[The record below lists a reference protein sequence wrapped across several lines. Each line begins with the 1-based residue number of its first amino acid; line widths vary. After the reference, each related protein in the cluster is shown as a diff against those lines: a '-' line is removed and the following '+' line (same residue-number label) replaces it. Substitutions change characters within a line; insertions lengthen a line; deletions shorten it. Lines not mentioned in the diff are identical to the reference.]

1 METHEVLLLVL
12 TQVWQVALIAMVVWT
27 LTRTIV
33 KNQPQLAHLLW
44 ALVLLKVIT
53 PPIWSSPTSVF
64 SWLGYGS
71 GQQQSAR
78 EAMENPMTNRESTTS
93 TLTVNLRGIGKQH
106 GKLES
111 DTGGVIAK
119 NLVLSAEDPS
129 RESACDGQNWAIQCL
144 LAIWIVGVCFLIG
157 TTVFRLV
164 NFWRWVRTKAQGSR
178 SITDKNRQHL
188 ETQLQAFAQ
197 ATATKLAIH
206 RKIRVRLIDAPIGP
220 AVVGIYR
227 PAIVLPLEIVKNR
240 STEFL
245 EPLIAH
251 ELIHI
256 RRGDLFWAVL
266 QSLSSSLLWFHPLV
280 WLAARKLTLES
291 ERSCDEQTIAWLGCS
306 PKSYAS
312 CLIDVLERKH
322 QLRVAPALPGVRPV
336 DVTRKRLERIMRLG
350 QGSRKNTP
358 MWMWAI
364 FFGAVT
370 LVLPGAVFVGAQEIS
385 DSSKPRT
392 RPTETLK
399 SSRAAE
405 ALAGP
410 IEFAQFNVGEML
422 EKLIAAGK
430 SDEQARSIILSFLPP
445 SSFFSIFRGDKDGN
459 VSEYSNATIDGNYL
473 HFAGTVEQIRKV
485 KQAIEERRQFG
496 FDQVVL
502 NVSFVTMSK
511 ETLDQLEIPWRKADM
526 LGEGEFRV
534 EHFHIDGERLT
545 ANPLSTTVDIAPPG
559 SAYRILGSD
568 VQQDNSLAELQVP
581 ATQMPAFYTI
591 VTDDKCREILNKALA
606 KTRTNV
612 MQAPRITAF
621 NGARV
626 NINDTYQRPFV
637 TGIVPEKRQ
646 ASTVSKP
653 VIQVAVGGTKIVT
666 QPIVDRKGNI
676 ELLLALNERT
686 IQRVESFTFD
696 KDVAKGVDG
705 TPIETGNTVQ
715 IPQLLS
721 RFLALK
727 TSLKSGESLIVT
739 NGVHKLETLND
750 EVLIVIATVNDIV
763 AAHQSKSA
771 GNSSTSAYQQPV
783 RSPSPLTESA
793 KPDSGS
799 RHDKRYERVPVWGSI
814 TSGGPA
820 IAIDPPSDDEILQAL
835 TRVRR
840 RSSSPDFDD
849 NRRKSVKIV
858 KEKIADYV
866 DAPEFVPL
874 IGEAQL
880 HHAHY
885 KCTINFAERT
895 INGWPIPYKAEDR
908 DAVEVIYIDHNHF
921 HLHSKA
927 TKESKS

>member
-1 METHEVLLLVL
+1 METLEVLQLVL
-12 TQVWQVALIAMVVWT
+12 TQVWQVALIAVIVWT

-71 GQQQSAR
+71 GLQQSALA
-78 EAMENPMTNRESTTS
+78 AMENPKTNRESTAS

-111 DTGGVIAK
+111 DTGGLIEK
-119 NLVLSAEDPS
+119 NLVSSVGDPS
-129 RESACDGQNWAIQCL
+129 RESASDGQNWAIQCF
-144 LAIWIVGVCFLIG
+144 LAVWIVGVCFLIG

-197 ATATKLAIH
+197 ATATKLAID
-206 RKIRVRLIDAPIGP
+206 RKIRVCLIDAPIGP

-280 WLAARKLTLES
+280 WLASRKLTLES

-306 PKSYAS
+306 PKAYANS
-312 CLIDVLERKH
+312 LIDVLERKH

-358 MWMWAI
+358 MWAWAI

-370 LVLPGAVFVGAQEIS
+370 LVLPGAAFVGAQEIS

-399 SSRAAE
+399 SSRAEDAP
-405 ALAGP
+405 AAP
-410 IEFAQFNVGEML
+410 IEFAQFDVGEML
-422 EKLIAAGK
+422 GKLIASGK
-430 SDEQARSIILSFLPP
+430 SEEQARNIILSFVP
-445 SSFFSIFRGDKDGN
+445 SSSFYPNFPEHKDGT
-459 VSEYSNATIDGNYL
+459 VSESSNATIDGNYL
-473 HFAGTVEQIRKV
+473 HFAGTVEQIRKL

-502 NVSFVTMSK
+502 KVSFVTMSK
-511 ETLDQLEIPWRKADM
+511 ESLDQLEIPWRKADM
-526 LGEGEFRV
+526 LGEDEFRV

-559 SAYRILGSD
+559 SAYRILASN
-568 VQQDNSLAELQVP
+568 VQQDNILAELQVP
-581 ATQMPAFYTI
+581 ATLMPAFYTI
-591 VTDDKCREILNKALA
+591 VTDDKCHEIQQKAQA
-606 KTRTNV
+606 DTRSNV
-612 MQAPRITAF
+612 VHAPRVTAF

-626 NINDTYQRPFV
+626 HINDTYQRPFV

-646 ASTVSKP
+646 ASTFSKA
-653 VIQVAVGGTKIVT
+653 VIQLAVGGVKVVA
-666 QPIVDRKGNI
+666 QPIVDRQGNI
-676 ELLLALNERT
+676 ELLFALNERT
-686 IQRVESFTFD
+686 IQRVEEFTFD
-696 KDVAKGVDG
+696 KEVAKGVDG

-727 TSLKSGESLIVT
+727 TSLKSGDSLIVT

-750 EVLIVIATVNDIV
+750 EVLVIIATVNDIV
-763 AAHQSKSA
+763 AAHQNKPA

-783 RSPSPLTESA
+783 RSPSLPTERA

-799 RHDKRYERVPVWGSI
+799 HHDKRYERVPVCGPV

-820 IAIDPPSDDEILQAL
+820 IAIDPPSDDEIMHAL
-835 TRVRR
+835 TSVRR
-840 RSSSPDFDD
+840 RSSNPDFDTI
-849 NRRKSVKIV
+849 RRKSVRIV

-866 DAPEFVPL
+866 DAPKFVPL

-885 KCTINFAERT
+885 KCTIYFAERT
-895 INGWPIPYKAEDR
+895 INGCPVPYKAKDR

-921 HLHSKA
+921 HLHSKP